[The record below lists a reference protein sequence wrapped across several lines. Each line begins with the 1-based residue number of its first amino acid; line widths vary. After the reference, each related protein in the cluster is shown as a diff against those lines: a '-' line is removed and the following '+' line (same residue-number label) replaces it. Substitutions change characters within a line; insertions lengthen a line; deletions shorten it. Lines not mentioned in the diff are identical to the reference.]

1 VHIEYSEALWI
12 DEQPIVPLEELAERS
27 GLSVS
32 QLRELVDYGAIAPVD
47 SDAAQW
53 TFQTQCIVAA
63 RIAYRL
69 HHDFELPPE
78 GLAVVMGLVERVQAL
93 EAELRD
99 LRARSPRLR

>member
-1 VHIEYSEALWI
+1 MQIEYGEALWI
-12 DEQPIVPLEELAERS
+12 DERQIVPLPELAERS
-27 GLSVS
+27 GLTES
-32 QLRELVDYGAIAPVD
+32 QLRELVDYGALAPVD
-47 SDAAQW
+47 PDAAQW

-93 EAELRD
+93 ETELRD
-99 LRARSPRLR
+99 LRARLPRWR

>member
-1 VHIEYSEALWI
+1 VQIEYSEALWI
-12 DEQPIVPLEELAERS
+12 DERSIVSLEELAERS
-27 GLSVS
+27 GLSES
-32 QLRELVDYGAIAPVD
+32 QLRELVDYGALAPVD
-47 SDAAQW
+47 PGAPQW

>member
-1 VHIEYSEALWI
+1 VQIEYGEALWI
-12 DEQPIVPLEELAERS
+12 DEAKIVPLAELAERS
-27 GLSVS
+27 GLTES
-32 QLRELVDYGAIAPVD
+32 QLRELVDYGALAPVD
-47 SDAAQW
+47 PAAAQW
-53 TFQTQCIVAA
+53 TFQTQYIVAA

-99 LRARSPRLR
+99 LRARLPRWR